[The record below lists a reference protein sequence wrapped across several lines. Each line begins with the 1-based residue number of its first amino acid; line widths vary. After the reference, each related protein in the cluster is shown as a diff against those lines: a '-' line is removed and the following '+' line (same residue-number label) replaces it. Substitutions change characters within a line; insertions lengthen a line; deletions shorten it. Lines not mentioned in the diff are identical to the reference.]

1 MPKPKG
7 VNPVSLENLHPGSE
21 PRHGEPKRPRNVSVT
36 DTGWR
41 NLKQQ
46 AQSRGLSLA
55 EFLELIGRGELQVQD
70 PV

>member
-7 VNPVSLENLHPGSE
+7 VNPVSLENLQPGSE

-41 NLKQQ
+41 CLKQQ

-55 EFLELIGRGELQVQD
+55 EFLELIGRGQLKVQD
-70 PV
+70 PA